1 MTDDR
6 ASFPAPPSSVDAT
19 VAQTAAATT
28 GRTTPPTTERDAL
41 RLLKIRDAAD
51 ALGVGE
57 DQLRR
62 WLDDGTLPYVLVGV
76 DRRVSQLMLAEWQ
89 RWLVDAARDRVR
101 AAPRPVTRRRAT
113 A

>member
-1 MTDDR
+1 MTGEHP
-6 ASFPAPPSSVDAT
+6 SPPAPPTSAE
-19 VAQTAAATT
+19 ATAAQAAAVTT
-28 GRTTPPTTERDAL
+28 VRATPPTTERDAL
-41 RLLKIRDAAD
+41 RLLKVRDAAD

-89 RWLVDAARDRVR
+89 RRLVDAARERVR
-101 AAPRPVTRRRAT
+101 AAPRPVARRRAS